1 MAGRLQRLRRLIK
14 TRSFQLQTRLQGKG
28 EFTMEYV
35 HHAPVDSQTQA
46 QLTARHK
53 TGAIAAAA

>member
-1 MAGRLQRLRRLIK
+1 
-14 TRSFQLQTRLQGKG
+14 
-28 EFTMEYV
+28 MEYV

>member
-1 MAGRLQRLRRLIK
+1 
-14 TRSFQLQTRLQGKG
+14 
-28 EFTMEYV
+28 MEYV

-46 QLTARHK
+46 QLTARFK